1 MRFIFAY
8 LTVFILGIFSVIG
21 MEAIMYG
28 EITYQL
34 VFAAILFAAPLILVG
49 TTVAEMFYGF
59 SQKATAKRFII
70 WGFLFGVIAT
80 VIITSILQLIS
91 ALMVIL
97 TSLLG
102 GVMCAILAWIF
113 FAIRGGQKASGK
125 AATNSKSST

>member
-8 LTVFILGIFSVIG
+8 LTVFVFGILAVIG

-49 TTVAEMFYGF
+49 TTVAEMYYGF
-59 SQKATAKRFII
+59 SKNATTKRFIV

-91 ALMVIL
+91 PVMVIL
-97 TSLLG
+97 ISLLG
-102 GVMCAILAWIF
+102 GVMCAILSWIF
-113 FAIRGGQKASGK
+113 FVIRGGQKQSGK
-125 AATNSKSST
+125 AATNSNT

>member
-59 SQKATAKRFII
+59 SKNATAKRFIL
-70 WGFLFGVIAT
+70 WGFLFGVVAT
-80 VIITSILQLIS
+80 VVITSILQLIS
-91 ALMVIL
+91 LIMIIL
-97 TSLLG
+97 TSLIG
-102 GVMCAILAWIF
+102 GLMGAVLAWIF
-113 FAIRGGQKASGK
+113 FVIRGGQKASGK
-125 AATNSKSST
+125 AATTNN